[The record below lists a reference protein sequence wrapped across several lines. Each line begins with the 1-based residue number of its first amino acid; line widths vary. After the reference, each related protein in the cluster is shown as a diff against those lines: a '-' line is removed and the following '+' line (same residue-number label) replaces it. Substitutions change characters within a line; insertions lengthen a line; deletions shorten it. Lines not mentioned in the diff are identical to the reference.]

1 MSLLAGDAVGARA
14 EFEVARR
21 QEPGSLPVRIGEIE
35 ALVAAGALPEGRAA
49 CAEAM
54 PGSGPGG
61 ATLPL
66 LVACGEAEARSGQP
80 VAAYGLYRQAAARAP
95 ERTGI
100 TARAAELRAQARDQA
115 GKEAQEAAARKDW
128 AAARLAAGRAIEIDP
143 DSAAVARGGGRRR
156 ASGRRRRRSA
166 RKVWRG
172 LAARSVE
179 PRRSRGRSRGSLA
192 ERGDWASA
200 IPALDALAAE
210 DPSFEAEAEE
220 ARLSFRLSNWPEPER
235 AAARTTRLTR
245 GDAARLVWWMVP
257 DVRQRRISAGIIA
270 SDIVDRSD
278 REQIARAVGLGLLDV
293 DRETHRARPD
303 AVLTF
308 AAAARLYLS
317 LYALL
322 APAGSARCLSDRPV
336 ETVDAGE
343 AIRVARE
350 CGILGE
356 KDGPPVT
363 GPVFTKT
370 VDRIRALAHPGE
382 NPEQHGQ
389 AMKGPWTLPNF
400 ITLAAPGGASVL
412 SRRDLRRP
420 LRHRA
425 RDLRRR
431 GALGRRGRI
440 PRAPLRHAVRA
451 RRLPRSDRRQADAHE
466 LVPLPRDPVLS
477 GHRQGPGLARRAGHL
492 ARLPAAARR
501 RS

>member
-1 MSLLAGDAVGARA
+1 MLAVSCATPPKAPPPRDRFPLDPREGASGAFPPDAQAGWMSLLAGDAVGARA

-80 VAAYGLYRQAAARAP
+80 IAAYGLYHQAAARAP

-115 GKEAQEAAARKDW
+115 GKEAQEAATRKDW

-143 DSAAVARGGGRRR
+143 DSAAVREAAGDVERQAGDGAAALERYGEALQRAPSNRELQGKIAR
-156 ASGRRRRRSA
+156 
-166 RKVWRG
+166 
-172 LAARSVE
+172 LA
-179 PRRSRGRSRGSLA
+179 A

-200 IPALDALAAE
+200 IPALERLAAE

-382 NPEQHGQ
+382 NPDNTGKQ
-389 AMKGPWTLPNF
+389 
-400 ITLAAPGGASVL
+400 
-412 SRRDLRRP
+412 
-420 LRHRA
+420 
-425 RDLRRR
+425 
-431 GALGRRGRI
+431 
-440 PRAPLRHAVRA
+440 
-451 RRLPRSDRRQADAHE
+451 
-466 LVPLPRDPVLS
+466 
-477 GHRQGPGLARRAGHL
+477 
-492 ARLPAAARR
+492 
-501 RS
+501 

>member
-1 MSLLAGDAVGARA
+1 MSLGETWRRFGTAAILVLAVSCATPPKAPPPRDRFPLDPREGASGAFPPDAQGGWMSLLAGDASGARA

-35 ALVAAGALPEGRAA
+35 ALVAAGALPEARAA

-54 PGSGPGG
+54 PGSGPAG

-80 VAAYGLYRQAAARAP
+80 IAGYDLYRQAASRAS
-95 ERTGI
+95 ERAGI
-100 TARAAELRAQARDQA
+100 TARAAELRVQARDRA
-115 GKEAQEAAARKDW
+115 SKEAQEASARKDW

-143 DSAAVARGGGRRR
+143 DSAAAREAAGDVEREAGEG
-156 ASGRRRRRSA
+156 SA
-166 RKVWRG
+166 ALERYGEALQRNPSSRELQGKIAR
-172 LAARSVE
+172 LAAD
-179 PRRSRGRSRGSLA
+179 
-192 ERGDWASA
+192 RGDWASA
-200 IPALDALAAE
+200 VPALERLAAE

-235 AAARTTRLTR
+235 AAARSSRLTR

-257 DVRQRRISAGIIA
+257 EVRQVRVSTGIIA

-303 AVLTF
+303 ALLTF
-308 AAAARLYLS
+308 GAYARLDLR

-336 ETVDAGE
+336 ETLDPGE

-350 CGILGE
+350 CGILDE

-363 GPVFTKT
+363 GPGFTKT
-370 VDRIRALAHPGE
+370 VDRIRALAHSGE
-382 NPEQHGQ
+382 NPESTGKQ
-389 AMKGPWTLPNF
+389 
-400 ITLAAPGGASVL
+400 
-412 SRRDLRRP
+412 
-420 LRHRA
+420 
-425 RDLRRR
+425 
-431 GALGRRGRI
+431 
-440 PRAPLRHAVRA
+440 
-451 RRLPRSDRRQADAHE
+451 
-466 LVPLPRDPVLS
+466 
-477 GHRQGPGLARRAGHL
+477 
-492 ARLPAAARR
+492 
-501 RS
+501 